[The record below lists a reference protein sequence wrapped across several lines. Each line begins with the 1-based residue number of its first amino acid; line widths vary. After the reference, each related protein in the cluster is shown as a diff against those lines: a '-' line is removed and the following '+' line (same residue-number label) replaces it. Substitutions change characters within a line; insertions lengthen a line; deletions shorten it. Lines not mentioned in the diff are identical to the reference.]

1 MQFDQGCEG
10 CIDLA
15 FGAGP
20 QDSNLHSLR
29 ARRFLHVLNIALHT
43 RTARIHE
50 YGDDLGLR
58 YQLRQQLKPLR
69 HQLEYHVAE
78 ACDVLPPGRAR
89 LATKPSPTGSPTA
102 IKKIGIVEVALFAA
116 NPASPPTAAIKSTLR
131 PTRSVA
137 NPGSRSY

>member
-1 MQFDQGCEG
+1 MQFDEGCER

-20 QDSNLHSLR
+20 QDSKLYSLR
-29 ARRFLHVLNIALHT
+29 ARRFLHDLNVALHT

-69 HQLEYHVAE
+69 HQLDYHVAE
-78 ACDVLPPGRAR
+78 ACDVAARPGE
-89 LATKPSPTGSPTA
+89 TGDQALSDRIPD
-102 IKKIGIVEVALFAA
+102 KKIGIVEVALFAA
-116 NPASPPTAAIKSTLR
+116 NAASLPTAAIK
-131 PTRSVA
+131 
-137 NPGSRSY
+137 